1 MNLNCSSLTAGL
13 LGDCRPR
20 GRNNLSCL
28 SDCFDRPQLQF
39 SPGIINSSAASDPQ
53 KLTAAFEI
61 SDDFGFKLITNT
73 LDYQVMI
80 ISSLHYQL
88 LVLNKKDVKGRGFAT
103 DLLHTRVVCLSHL
116 FVMSVLSWRTFNSAR
131 KLVVVVGLK
140 KW

>member
-1 MNLNCSSLTAGL
+1 MVATIFHVCLITLTVR
-13 LGDCRPR
+13 C
-20 GRNNLSCL
+20 
-28 SDCFDRPQLQF
+28 LQF
-39 SPGIINSSAASDPQ
+39 SPGIINSSAASAPQ

-61 SDDFGFKLITNT
+61 SDDFDLKLITNT

-116 FVMSVLSWRTFNSAR
+116 FVMSVLSWRTFDSENW
-131 KLVVVVGLK
+131 LWWWG
-140 KW
+140 